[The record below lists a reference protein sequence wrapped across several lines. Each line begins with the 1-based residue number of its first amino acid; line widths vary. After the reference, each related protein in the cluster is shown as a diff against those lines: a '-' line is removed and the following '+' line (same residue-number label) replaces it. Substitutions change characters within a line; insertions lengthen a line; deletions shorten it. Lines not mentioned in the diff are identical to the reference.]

1 MPQLEKPEEVPV
13 ERVDN
18 KYFRMSGAAEGMIQN
33 EVSVAGTWGYEG
45 KMDACV
51 TEDALD
57 GDEEGSQP
65 AF

>member
-1 MPQLEKPEEVPV
+1 M
-13 ERVDN
+13 DN
-18 KYFRMSGAAEGMIQN
+18 KYFRMPGAAEGMIQN
-33 EVSVAGTWGYEG
+33 EAVVSVAGTWGYEG